1 MSQRVENA
9 GRSPYSADEWAAL
22 NTGVEVPPSRTLSDR
37 MNYPS
42 MAGIVVA
49 TLLIA
54 VPFVGF
60 VALVVDV
67 VMILR
72 YVFGYRAPGSPQW
85 SIHHPSPV
93 SLLVVW
99 VVAVCTVVVYPLA
112 IYMTVRFIIEY
123 RAQRVAQVRQ
133 CPRCAETVKAAALVC
148 RYCGEKLDPV
158 APALAPAPAPSSVVA
173 ALPSSKGTAPGSSRR
188 IFYVI
193 GGLAA
198 VAILG
203 YLALVYAGGQVS
215 GTLSTAA
222 APPCVIVAQ
231 GPLGRFDAYIPG
243 ATVAQCNAE
252 LASARENF
260 GADSASSQ
268 LFVSHD
274 VPAGAPDCM
283 LGTARLYVSG
293 LTSQELRAQL
303 CK

>member
-1 MSQRVENA
+1 MSQVVDKA
-9 GRSPYSADEWAAL
+9 APSPYSADEWATL
-22 NTGVEVPPSRTLSDR
+22 NAGVTASPSRTLSER

-60 VALVVDV
+60 VAFVVDV

-85 SIHHPSPV
+85 SIHHPSPI
-93 SLLVVW
+93 SLIVVW

-112 IYMTVRFIIEY
+112 IYMTVRYVSEY
-123 RAQRVAQVRQ
+123 RARRAAEARQ

-148 RYCGEKLDPV
+148 RYCGEKLDPI
-158 APALAPAPAPSSVVA
+158 PPAPAQVA
-173 ALPSSKGTAPGSSRR
+173 MSGVAPVLPSTAATATSSSRR

-193 GGLAA
+193 GGLAGVA
-198 VAILG
+198 VLG
-203 YLALVYAGGQVS
+203 YIALIFAGSQVS
-215 GTLSTAA
+215 GTLSPAA

-243 ATVAQCNAE
+243 ATAAQCDAE

-268 LFVSHD
+268 LFITHD
-274 VPAGAPDCM
+274 VPAGSPDCM

-293 LTSQELRAQL
+293 LTSQELRSQL

>member
-1 MSQRVENA
+1 MSHLVEEA
-9 GRSPYSADEWAAL
+9 GRSPYSADEWATL
-22 NTGVEVPPSRTLSDR
+22 NAGATASPSRTLSER

-54 VPFVGF
+54 VPLVGF
-60 VALVVDV
+60 VALVVDI

-85 SIHHPSPV
+85 SIHHPSPI
-93 SLLVVW
+93 SLAVVW

-112 IYMTVRFIIEY
+112 IYMTVRYLIEY
-123 RAQRVAQVRQ
+123 RARRVAEVRQ

-148 RYCGEKLDPV
+148 RSCSQELDPV
-158 APALAPAPAPSSVVA
+158 VPAPVASSIA
-173 ALPSSKGTAPGSSRR
+173 AIPGSTGVPVTRSSRR
-188 IFYVI
+188 VFYVV
-193 GGLAA
+193 GGIVAA
-198 VAILG
+198 AILG
-203 YLALVYAGGQVS
+203 YIALIYAGSQVS
-215 GTLSTAA
+215 GTVSPAA

-243 ATVAQCNAE
+243 ATAAQCNAE

-268 LFVSHD
+268 LFISHD
-274 VPAGAPDCM
+274 VPNGTPDCM
-283 LGTARLYVSG
+283 LGTARVYLSG
-293 LTSQELRAQL
+293 LTSPELRSQV
-303 CK
+303 CQ